1 MSKLYSIRRLA
12 FFKYLSS
19 AFVLSFRRSFPSI
32 ICTKAWM
39 PYEDEELRTIMT
51 GALLMVYKFHSSQ
64 SQSLILMS
72 MLYVICIDTWKDE
85 PYPTLI

>member
-1 MSKLYSIRRLA
+1 MI
-12 FFKYLSS
+12 
-19 AFVLSFRRSFPSI
+19 
-32 ICTKAWM
+32 
-39 PYEDEELRTIMT
+39 